1 MKDKKQKNNFEKYF
15 FKLMNNVVFGKT
27 IENMEILN
35 LSQQKGEGKEIIK
48 YQNKIVTQQNF
59 SQNIY

>member
-1 MKDKKQKNNFEKYF
+1 MKGKKQKNNFEKYF

-35 LSQQKGEGKEIIK
+35 LSQQKGEGEEIIK
-48 YQNKIVTQQNF
+48 YQNKIVTQQNL
-59 SQNIY
+59 SQKIY

>member
-1 MKDKKQKNNFEKYF
+1 MKDKKQKNSFEKYF

-35 LSQQKGEGKEIIK
+35 LSQQKGEGEEIIK

-59 SQNIY
+59 SQKIY